1 MHPLAPLA
9 RAGLLLARG
18 GLPLACAGLLLVG
31 AARAQDDVNERLA
44 AAGAG
49 LLAALPEDARADAA
63 FPFDDDER
71 EDVRFAPLLLEG
83 ARHGAL
89 PAEAASLAE
98 ALLAISLGPRG
109 QARAALIRRNELAVA
124 KKDAARFVP
133 GFVVRR
139 MRDPGR
145 YYVALFGTPS
155 AEAPWGLRYEG
166 HHLSLNLTLAPGAP
180 PASTPL
186 FLGAEPRVVPEGL
199 PDAGARALG
208 EEEDAARALL
218 AALPP
223 ELRARATLPFE
234 DGRALLLGQ
243 VRRVSLG
250 ASLGVALGEAP
261 PAAQRHFDALVEA
274 FCASFAEPIAAAR
287 RAEIE
292 AAGRDALRFLW
303 AEAAEPPG
311 AFYFRLQGP
320 RTLIEVDNTTDGD
333 HVHAVWH
340 DAWADF
346 GDDLRAAHPTG
357 EHGPLAAHL
366 REAHGLAFGG
376 LR

>member
-1 MHPLAPLA
+1 MRPLAPLVCV
-9 RAGLLLARG
+9 GLALAAA
-18 GLPLACAGLLLVG
+18 P
-31 AARAQDDVNERLA
+31 AARAQDGVNTTAEHAQDGVNERLA
-44 AAGAG
+44 ATAAQ
-49 LLAALPEDARADAA
+49 LLAALPGDARADAV

-83 ARHGAL
+83 ARHGEL

-124 KKDAARFVP
+124 QKVQARWVP

-145 YYVALFGTPS
+145 YFVALFGTPS
-155 AEAPWGLRYEG
+155 TDAPWGFRYEG

-186 FLGAEPRVVPEGL
+186 FLGAEPRVVPAGL

-223 ELRARATLPFE
+223 ELHARATLAFE
-234 DGRALLLGQ
+234 GARALMLGQ

-250 ASLGVALGEAP
+250 DAAGVARGEVP
-261 PAAQRHFDALVEA
+261 PEAQRHFDALVEA
-274 FCASFAEPIAAAR
+274 FCTSFAAPIADAR
-287 RAEIE
+287 RAEID

-303 AEAAEPPG
+303 AEAATPPG

-333 HVHAVWH
+333 HLHAVWH
-340 DAWADF
+340 DVRGDF
-346 GDDLRAAHPTG
+346 GDDLLAARTRG
-357 EHGPLAAHL
+357 ERSLLAAHL
-366 REAHGLAFGG
+366 REAHGLA
-376 LR
+376 LEDAL